1 VSSPVVIKKYS
12 NRRLYDT
19 QESHYI
25 TLDEL
30 ASKVRAGIDVVVV
43 DAKSGED
50 LTRTT
55 LTQILMEERGA
66 ARMLPSDVLAQLIRM
81 GDQSLAEFLERY
93 VAAALLL
100 YIQNAQGSDPV
111 SAFQALVGN
120 PFADTPLSR
129 MWALV
134 APGSRTGLG
143 APLWPPARRQQA
155 QHRSEQAAAEQRS
168 DVLSELTYEMA
179 ELRRELED
187 LKRLVLESRESPR
200 PATSKRR
207 SRSAPKT

>member
-1 VSSPVVIKKYS
+1 VSSPIVIKKYS

-30 ASKVRAGIDVVVV
+30 AGKVRAGIDVAVV

-81 GDQSLAEFLERY
+81 GDQPLAEFLERY

-100 YIQNAQGSDPV
+100 YMQNAQGGDPM
-111 SAFQALVGN
+111 SAFHALAGN
-120 PFADTPLSR
+120 PFTDTPLSR

-134 APGSRTGLG
+134 APGSRTGMG
-143 APLWPPARRQQA
+143 APLWPPARWQQA
-155 QHRSEQAAAEQRS
+155 QHRSEHGAAEQRS
-168 DVLSELTYEMA
+168 DALSELSDEMA
-179 ELRRELED
+179 ELRRELEE

-200 PATSKRR
+200 RSTSKRR
-207 SRSAPKT
+207 SKNAQKP

>member
-1 VSSPVVIKKYS
+1 VSSPIVIKKYS

-30 ASKVRAGIDVVVV
+30 ASKVRAGIDVAVV
-43 DAKSGED
+43 DAKTGED

-66 ARMLPSDVLAQLIRM
+66 ARMLPSDLLAQLIRM
-81 GDQSLAEFLERY
+81 SDQALAEFLERY

-100 YIQNAQGSDPV
+100 YMQNAQAGDPM
-111 SAFQALVGN
+111 SAFHALAGN
-120 PFADTPLSR
+120 LFADTPLSR

-134 APGSRTGLG
+134 APGSRTGMG
-143 APLWPPARRQQA
+143 APLWPPARRQPA
-155 QHRSEQAAAEQRS
+155 QHRSEPIAVEPRS
-168 DVLSELTYEMA
+168 DAPSDLGHEMA
-179 ELRRELED
+179 ELRRELEE
-187 LKRLVLESRESPR
+187 LKQLVLEGSETSRRS
-200 PATSKRR
+200 TSKRR
-207 SRSAPKT
+207 SKGAQKP